1 MLVHVGYYLLMIG
14 IGLVF
19 TTKRLRALF
28 LD

>member
-1 MLVHVGYYLLMIG
+1 VHVLYYVVMIVL
-14 IGLVF
+14 GLVV